1 MPRLQTLV
9 FTLAIFVSAFLLFL
23 IQPLFAKMIL
33 PVLGGSSAVWTT
45 CMLFFQ
51 ASLLAGYFYAHLL
64 TKYLPL
70 RAQVGVHLVLTLLA
84 FSLLPFH
91 LPENLQ
97 VSQQPITWVLLLAAQ
112 TIGLPFLILS
122 ATAPLLQRWFSFTTH
137 PHRANPYFLY
147 AASNIGSMIALLSYP
162 FGIEAT
168 FGLKQQ
174 QLAWV
179 WGYATLGICVL
190 SAALVALKQY
200 APATP
205 ETIAPS
211 TATHKWAERFSWL
224 ILAAIPSSLMLGLT
238 SYVTTDI
245 AAISLFWIVPLALYL
260 LTFII
265 VFGTG
270 RHISLKTIGYV
281 TFGLVLGFACYF
293 IIADSANHLILI
305 FCNTAFFFLVAWFFH
320 GHLAATKPSTTRLT
334 EFYLW
339 MSLGGM
345 VGGLFNAIVAPF
357 LFMQAFEYIMVTILS
372 ISIMAGI
379 VTQKE
384 FTPAFLLVRA
394 TNRIGLAF
402 GAVWVL
408 DWISRKPVTDTVLW
422 QFYAGVGVLFVL
434 CLGLTIA
441 KKMPRRELGM
451 ASALLLIVSIGI
463 GQFKH
468 DVLLRDRSF
477 YGRLQ
482 VTTSVNKENQTI
494 HSLAHGST
502 QHGLQIFEP
511 VTLQNLP
518 LSYYHQGGLFEE
530 VIKGYVRGKEE
541 PANFALIGLGTGA
554 LTAYAQQGDT
564 LSIYEIDQKV
574 VDIAQNPAY
583 FTYLKN
589 SPATQTILLGDA
601 RLKLKEAANQQYDAL
616 FIDAFSSDAIPVHL
630 LTQEA
635 IDLYLQKVKR
645 TGVIAIHI
653 SNRYLDLS
661 RVIANYRLPEGY
673 DAYCGNSKDWT
684 KHTSLH
690 NAHILCIVA
699 LDATIPAAMKQ
710 GKTWKKLESNPDFT
724 PWTDDFSNIF
734 SVFHF

>member
-70 RAQVGVHLVLTLLA
+70 RAQVSVHLVLTLLA

-91 LPENLQ
+91 LPETLQ
-97 VSQQPITWVLLLAAQ
+97 VSQQPVSWVLLLAVQ

-122 ATAPLLQRWFSFTTH
+122 ASAPLLQRWFSFTKH
-137 PHRANPYFLY
+137 PHHANPYFLY

-162 FGIEAT
+162 FSIEAA

-190 SAALVALKQY
+190 SAALVALKHY

-211 TATHKWAERFSWL
+211 TATHKWAERLSWL

-265 VFGTG
+265 VFGAG
-270 RHISLKTIGYV
+270 RHIPLKGVGFSVFIV
-281 TFGLVLGFACYF
+281 ASGLCFYLGMV
-293 IIADSANHLILI
+293 DTANHLVLI
-305 FCNTAFFFLVAWFFH
+305 FGNTAFFFLVAWFFH
-320 GHLAATKPSTTRLT
+320 GHLAATKPSTGRLT

-357 LFMQAFEYIMVTILS
+357 LFMQAFEYIMVAIAS
-372 ISIMAGI
+372 IGLIAGI
-379 VTQKE
+379 ISQKQ
-384 FTPAFLLVRA
+384 FIPTFFLVRA
-394 TNRIGLAF
+394 ANMLGLAL
-402 GAVWVL
+402 GATWFIDWV
-408 DWISRKPVTDTVLW
+408 SRKPITDTVLW
-422 QFYAGVGVLFVL
+422 QFYASAGVLFVI

-463 GQFKH
+463 GQFEH
-468 DVLLRDRSF
+468 DALIRDRSF

-482 VTTSVNKENQTI
+482 VTTFLDKDNQTI
-494 HSLAHGST
+494 HSFGHGST
-502 QHGLQIFEP
+502 IHGMQIMKP
-511 VTLQNLP
+511 VDSQSLP

-530 VIKGYVRGKEE
+530 VIKGYIRGKEE

-601 RLKLKEAANQQYDAL
+601 RLKLKETANEQYDAL

-635 IDLYLQKVKR
+635 IELYLQKVKR

-653 SNRYLDLS
+653 SNRYLNLS
-661 RVIANYRLPEGY
+661 KVLANYRLTEGY
-673 DAYCGNSKDWT
+673 SAYCGNSKDST

-710 GKTWKKLESNPDFT
+710 GKTWKKLEPNPDFT

-734 SVFHF
+734 SVFNW